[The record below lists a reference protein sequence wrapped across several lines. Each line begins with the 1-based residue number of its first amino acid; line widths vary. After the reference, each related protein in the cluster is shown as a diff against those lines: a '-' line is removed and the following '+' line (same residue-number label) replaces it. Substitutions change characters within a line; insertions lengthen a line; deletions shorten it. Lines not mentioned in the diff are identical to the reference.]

1 MRHFDI
7 SCEKISEDIIQTAF
21 YKYMILKKNIGAYM
35 KNILTDCSLLFEGKF
50 VENLEEL
57 PVIDDGVEEMEE
69 YEDFP
74 VDRDVKEMYK

>member
-1 MRHFDI
+1 
-7 SCEKISEDIIQTAF
+7 
-21 YKYMILKKNIGAYM
+21 M

-50 VENLEEL
+50 VENLEGL

-74 VDRDVKEMYK
+74 VDRDVKEMYKEELEMENKMLSD

>member
-1 MRHFDI
+1 
-7 SCEKISEDIIQTAF
+7 
-21 YKYMILKKNIGAYM
+21 M

-69 YEDFP
+69 Y
-74 VDRDVKEMYK
+74 